1 MSRIPTDDDFIFSEC
16 QQFRQWWVWCVLFPL
31 ALFLIGFFAHVMF
44 KQLLLGTPVG
54 EKPLSDILL
63 LVVGVATIF
72 VALCLIVVVYRA
84 RLTVKVDSEG
94 VHIHFFPIIRKQLVR
109 YEDLL
114 SCRVCTLP
122 SSRLRGGGGLS
133 VDGSR
138 RMLTVGG
145 TVGVELSLLD
155 DEVLVLGSQ
164 EPDVLR
170 DAIQDGLVAH
180 RGRLQRG

>member
-1 MSRIPTDDDFIFSEC
+1 MPTDDDFIFSES

-44 KQLLLGTPVG
+44 KQLLLGSPVG

-63 LVVGVATIF
+63 LVVGVATIL
-72 VALCLIVVVYRA
+72 VALSLIVIVYRA
-84 RLTVKVDSEG
+84 RLSVAVDSEG
-94 VHIHFFPIIRKQLVR
+94 VHIHFPPIMRKQLVR
-109 YEDLL
+109 YEDVL

-133 VDGSR
+133 VDGRR

-145 TVGVELSLLD
+145 TVGVELLLLD
-155 DEVLVLGSQ
+155 DEILVLGSQ
-164 EPDVLR
+164 EPDVLC